1 MENYIGFSPPYPP
14 RVITMEIQTPMLHH
28 NPYEIV
34 KSEPPP
40 TPKSLIK
47 SSYLENTP
55 AEMVFGNF
63 QLHSNFCTQVVNSDP
78 LNNNNQPK
86 TNANGRALA
95 ADRKRPYPCNLCSSK
110 FGSKMELEEHQ
121 NSHTGQKPFECDTCN
136 ARFNRRSTLWNHKRI
151 HSDAKPFVCTVCQM
165 TFKWKNSLKCHK
177 DMHQRK
183 NETSAHLDND
193 LRQLTYATA
202 AKRKLQMEQE
212 ENGGLPASSS
222 TNSIISNPLI
232 TTTSGG
238 KRKSKSAKGSRN
250 TNLLSQVHLGSV
262 QPLQASALVPPSDH
276 QIDLDTTSLDSLVQ
290 CQNQNLL
297 MHLYGEMDGRHN
309 GGMLALD
316 DTMLS
321 NLSDSKSDSGSSS
334 GALSIH
340 LNMPTINMINF
351 SRGLSN
357 TQQLPSVHHLS
368 SSVPSVSSSMEYG
381 NVNNQQHDNSHYIV
395 TSQPDMMLAHQPVY
409 QHFSNTDK
417 SQHNVR
423 FGLDNCSLLPTGQE
437 YQPFDYSMVNQPY
450 QMPDQVHDAHVGVVQ
465 QAYGEQTHGLGK
477 TVPHEQW

>member
-1 MENYIGFSPPYPP
+1 
-14 RVITMEIQTPMLHH
+14 MLHH
-28 NPYEIV
+28 NPYDIV
-34 KSEPPP
+34 KSEPPS
-40 TPKSLIK
+40 TPKTLIK

-55 AEMVFGNF
+55 EMVFGSF
-63 QLHSNFCTQVVNSDP
+63 PLHSGFCTQVVTSDS

-183 NETSAHLDND
+183 NEVSSHLDND

-202 AKRKLQMEQE
+202 AKRKLQQEQE
-212 ENGGLPASSS
+212 ENGGLPATSTASSIAS
-222 TNSIISNPLI
+222 HPLI
-232 TTTSGG
+232 TTTNGNK
-238 KRKSKSAKGSRN
+238 KRSKSFKSKNNNNNNN
-250 TNLLSQVHLGSV
+250 TNNNNSLSASLSQVHLGANV

-276 QIDLDTTSLDSLVQ
+276 QIDLDTTSLDSLMQ
-290 CQNQNLL
+290 SQNQNIL
-297 MHLYGEMDGRHN
+297 MQLYGYGDDRQN

-340 LNMPTINMINF
+340 LQMPINMLNF
-351 SRGLSN
+351 RGLSA
-357 TQQLPSVHHLS
+357 QQLPPVHHLS
-368 SSVPSVSSSMEYG
+368 SQPSVSSGMDYS
-381 NVNNQQHDNSHYIV
+381 NVNQHDRYIV
-395 TSQPDMMLAHQPVY
+395 TGPEMMLGHQVYHNGSFVSSEKNGQAHNQ
-409 QHFSNTDK
+409 FAI
-417 SQHNVR
+417 
-423 FGLDNCSLLPTGQE
+423 DNCVLLPSRQE
-437 YQPFDYSMVNQPY
+437 YQPFDYSMINQQYPV
-450 QMPDQVHDAHVGVVQ
+450 MSEAVHDQSVGVNGAQ
-465 QAYGEQTHGLGK
+465 QHYAEAVHAHGK